1 MKATAGFL
9 GIVLALGAA
18 FYVYNAQL
26 KGPAAGG
33 AVSPQQQVDVTGIR
47 MALLEIGR
55 AERTYVAAHG
65 TYGTFEQLRANGA
78 PALGTDRRGYTFE
91 LSLNGSQSFTA
102 TATPA
107 DSTKQGWPTLSIDAS
122 MQIAER

>member
-9 GIVLALGAA
+9 GVVLALGVAL
-18 FYVYNAQL
+18 YLYNAQL
-26 KGPAAGG
+26 KSTVAPGAA
-33 AVSPQQQVDVTGIR
+33 SPQEQIDVTGIR
-47 MALLEIGR
+47 MALLEIAT

-65 TYGTFEQLRANGA
+65 AYGTFEQLRADGA
-78 PALGTDRRGYTFE
+78 PALGTDRRGYTFQ
-91 LSLNGSQSFTA
+91 LDVNGSQGFTA

-107 DSTKQGWPTLSIDAS
+107 DSNTQGWPTLSIDAS